1 VRHSFAVKKK
11 INLTVRRSEV
21 KKLGLLLLVGMLVL
35 IVLSACG
42 TKKEG
47 KMVAQVG
54 NMTISTDDLD
64 QEWSNASRMI
74 IQGVSEYE
82 RKQDLVKKLIG
93 DKVVVLEAYK
103 EGIDNEVEQDT
114 AFAKQKETILL
125 NVLYKKEI
133 VDKAKAPEAE
143 IKDEYDNQKEE
154 IHAAHILAETKEEAE
169 NIYQQLKNGTD
180 FTQLA
185 KEKSIDPSAKNNGG
199 DLGFFKRG
207 KMVAEF
213 QDAVFKLKAGEISR
227 PVQTQYGWHVIK
239 LIEKRSVEQTTP
251 YEEAKKNI
259 QSRLEQSKREQ
270 RVKEYFEE
278 LKKKVGFKVNDEA
291 LDLILS
297 RKVEVPPDS
306 QGLRKTGET
315 VDVSKFTSQ
324 ELSMPL
330 FTYQGGEV
338 SVGTFIQQFNQMPQ
352 PYRPRL
358 SEKQKIGEIAFQTL
372 IRELLL
378 DVSKKENL
386 EKSEEFAKE
395 WNVLKE
401 KEMIKRMRGEVILKG
416 VGISDEEIQSYY
428 DRFKDRFTV
437 PAQVKVREIMVKTPE
452 EAEAILKQLKK
463 GSDFSKL
470 ASEKTVR
477 EYVKSS
483 GGDLGSFPR
492 TRYPEI
498 FDAAIGLKKGDL
510 AGPIKIQDRQLGIGY
525 SVIKLEDKTE
535 ATVQPVEEVKDRVT
549 QMARAE
555 KDNNIYN
562 QWVENAKARY
572 KIEVFDDVIK
582 STIPETKT
590 DSTKRG

>member
-1 VRHSFAVKKK
+1 VK
-11 INLTVRRSEV
+11 R
-21 KKLGLLLLVGMLVL
+21 LGLLLLAVMLVFVVFL
-35 IVLSACG
+35 ACG

-47 KMVAQVG
+47 GGVVAKVG
-54 NMTISTDDLD
+54 NMTISTDDLN

-82 RKQDLVKKLIG
+82 RKQDLVNKLIG

-103 EGIDNEVEQDT
+103 EGIDNEVEKDT

-133 VDKAKAPEAE
+133 ADKAKASESE
-143 IKDEYDNQKEE
+143 IKSEFDKQKEE
-154 IHAAHILAETKEEAE
+154 IHAAHILVETKAQADS
-169 NIYQQLKNGTD
+169 IYQQLKNGAD

-199 DLGFFKRG
+199 DLGFFRWG
-207 KMVAEF
+207 KMVPEF
-213 QDAVFKLKAGEISR
+213 QDAAFKLKVGEISR
-227 PVQTQYGWHVIK
+227 PVQTQYGWHIIK
-239 LIEKRSVEQTTP
+239 LIEKRPVEQTS
-251 YEEAKKNI
+251 YADAKKMI
-259 QSRLEQSKREQ
+259 QSRLEQTKREQ

-278 LKKKVGFKVNDEA
+278 LKKKVGFKINDQA
-291 LDLILS
+291 LDLIQA

-306 QGLRKTGET
+306 QGLMKTGET
-315 VDVSKFTSQ
+315 IDASKFTPQ

-338 SVGTFIQQFNQMPQ
+338 SVGTFVQQFNQMPQ

-358 SEKQKIGEIAFQTL
+358 DDKQKIGEIAFQTL

-378 DVSKKENL
+378 DVAKKDNL
-386 EKSEEFAKE
+386 EKSDEFKKE
-395 WNVLKE
+395 WDAMKE
-401 KEMIKRMRGEVILKG
+401 KEMIKRMRAEVIFKG

-428 DRFKDRFTV
+428 DRYKDRFTI

-452 EAEAILKQLKK
+452 EGEAILKQLRN
-463 GSDFSKL
+463 GADFSKL
-470 ASEKTVR
+470 ASEKTIR
-477 EYVKSS
+477 EYVKGA

-498 FDAAIGLKKGDL
+498 FDAAIALKKGEL
-510 AGPIKIQDRQLGIGY
+510 AGPIKIQDRQLGVGY
-525 SVIKLEDKTE
+525 SVIQLEDKTE
-535 ATVQPVEEVKDRVT
+535 EKVQPLEEVKDRVT

-555 KDNNIYN
+555 KDNNVYN

-582 STIPETKT
+582 STIPETKS
-590 DSTKRG
+590 DSTSRG

>member
-1 VRHSFAVKKK
+1 M
-11 INLTVRRSEV
+11 

-35 IVLSACG
+35 VVFSACG

-47 KMVAQVG
+47 GGVVAKVG
-54 NMTISTDDLD
+54 NMTVSTDDLN
-64 QEWSNASRMI
+64 QEWSNASRMV

-93 DKVVVLEAYK
+93 DKVVLLEAYK

-133 VDKAKAPEAE
+133 VDKSKATESE
-143 IKDEYDNQKEE
+143 IKDEYNKQKEE
-154 IHAAHILAETKEEAE
+154 IHAVHILVETKEEAD
-169 NIYQQLKNGTD
+169 NIYQQLKNGAD

-199 DLGFFKRG
+199 DLGFFGWG
-207 KMVAEF
+207 KMVPEF
-213 QDAVFKLKAGEISR
+213 QDVAFKLKTGEISR
-227 PVQTQYGWHVIK
+227 PVQTQYGWHIIK
-239 LIEKRSVEQTTP
+239 LIEKRSVEQTS
-251 YEEAKKNI
+251 YEEAKKMI
-259 QSRLEQSKREQ
+259 QSRLEQTKREQ

-278 LKKKVGFKVNDEA
+278 LKKKVGFKINDQA
-291 LDLILS
+291 LDLIQS

-306 QGLRKTGET
+306 QGLSKTGET

-338 SVGTFIQQFNQMPQ
+338 SVGTFVQQFNQMPQ

-358 SEKQKIGEIAFQTL
+358 SDKQKIGEIAFQTL
-372 IRELLL
+372 IRDMLLN
-378 DVSKKENL
+378 VAKKENL
-386 EKSEEFAKE
+386 EKNEEFAKE
-395 WNVLKE
+395 WDVLKE
-401 KEMIKRMRGEVILKG
+401 KEMIKRMRAEVILKG

-452 EAEAILKQLKK
+452 EAEVILKQLKQ

-470 ASEKTVR
+470 ASEKTIR
-477 EYVKSS
+477 EYVKGS

-535 ATVQPVEEVKDRVT
+535 AKVQPLEEVKDRVT

-582 STIPETKT
+582 STIPETKA